1 MFIFAMLLGTVFFGL
16 GYCPP
21 WPNELQFSFPTDSPE
36 SHFSPS
42 PLVSRRSRRF
52 AFTALIAI
60 IAVCIAWFVNNTQVR
75 VNGIQISA
83 EDDQQFEIASVG
95 ERQKVEVDCLKD
107 AESKNVLSDG
117 TAEEIYNCYIDVDN
131 GERKDVYQTYYTGR
145 SGVAWRMEVQ
155 KNLAPGSGDKL
166 EFYLIPQKTGLKSV
180 TVKLNLKGYTLK
192 DEKAE
197 LISDNKILSMGIF
210 FYSDTIMMNMDIMT
224 GWVRSQ
230 PLR

>member
-1 MFIFAMLLGTVFFGL
+1 MCPGKTHLELLS
-16 GYCPP
+16 
-21 WPNELQFSFPTDSPE
+21 E
-36 SHFSPS
+36 
-42 PLVSRRSRRF
+42 
-52 AFTALIAI
+52 
-60 IAVCIAWFVNNTQVR
+60 
-75 VNGIQISA
+75 
-83 EDDQQFEIASVG
+83 
-95 ERQKVEVDCLKD
+95 
-107 AESKNVLSDG
+107 
-117 TAEEIYNCYIDVDN
+117 
-131 GERKDVYQTYYTGR
+131 YQTYYTGR